1 MLNSIKFYCMKT
13 KISNEQLLNSAVLV
27 LNANYSPMTV
37 CTAKR
42 AITLYFLNKIDVLS
56 NYNAKVHSPSIS
68 LDLPSVIKIKTY
80 IKNNSMAVEISRKN
94 ILVRDNY
101 TCQYCG
107 KHSTSLTVDHVVPRF
122 RGGQDMWENLVG
134 ACKDCNQKKGERTP
148 EEAGMP
154 LIKKPKRPNRIHYFQ
169 RFVKEKQIDWRPYL
183 FMEPLL

>member
-1 MLNSIKFYCMKT
+1 MKT
-13 KISNEQLLNSAVLV
+13 KFSSENLLNSAVLV

-56 NYNAKVHSPSIS
+56 NYGEKVHSPSTV
-68 LDLPSVIKIKTY
+68 LELPSVIKIKTY

-107 KHSTSLTVDHVVPRF
+107 KQNKSLTVDHVIPKF
-122 RGGQDMWENLVG
+122 RGGQDTWENLVA
-134 ACKDCNQKKGERTP
+134 ACKECNQTKGERNS

-154 LIKKPKRPNRIHYFQ
+154 LAKKP
-169 RFVKEKQIDWRPYL
+169 
-183 FMEPLL
+183 

>member
-1 MLNSIKFYCMKT
+1 MKT
-13 KISNEQLLNSAVLV
+13 KFSNENLLNSAVLV

-56 NYNAKVHSPSIS
+56 NYGEMVHSPSTV
-68 LDLPSVIKIKTY
+68 LELPSVIKIKTY

-107 KHSTSLTVDHVVPRF
+107 KQNKSLTVDHVIPKF
-122 RGGQDMWENLVG
+122 RGGQDTWENLVA
-134 ACKDCNQKKGERTP
+134 ACKECNQTKGERNS

-154 LIKKPKRPNRIHYFQ
+154 LSRKPKRPNRIHYFQ
-169 RFVKEKQIDWRPYL
+169 RYVKERQIDWRPYL
-183 FMEPLL
+183 FMEPLG